1 MTLSMKMKS
10 AKLKLFSLL
19 SGMVMLFT
27 GCSGTADS
35 SSVSTSSEVQDTTAA
50 AVSSE
55 TYNLTVDFLK
65 VGKADAAV
73 IKTENHTVIIDCG
86 EKTDG
91 KKVRNCL
98 NSLGVS
104 SVDYMIITHY
114 DQDHVGG
121 SAKVLESFP
130 VSHVIG
136 AYYTE
141 GSSEYDALCEQMDL
155 QGLEWEYVISSNMT
169 FTLDDA
175 YFEIYPCQ
183 QKTYHDGDDNNH
195 SLVIKMTHHD
205 EVFLFTG
212 DAMQE
217 RLVELMD
224 IGDCDVLKEPY
235 HGREVANLE
244 EFLDKVTP
252 EYAIVST
259 DEENYADSTA
269 QALADRNIE
278 TYVTFAD
285 GNIRCTSTGTS
296 VSFETWMNFKEDES
310 AEDTGD
316 AEITSET
323 EAETSAEETN

>member
-1 MTLSMKMKS
+1 MKMES

-19 SGMVMLFT
+19 SGMVMLLT

-35 SSVSTSSEVQDTTAA
+35 SSVSTSSASSEVQNTAVSA
-50 AVSSE
+50 SSE
-55 TYNLTVDFLK
+55 TYNVTVDFLK

-141 GSSEYDALCEQMDL
+141 GSSEYDKLCEQMDL
-155 QGLEWEYVISSNMT
+155 QGLEWEYVTSSNMT

-217 RLVELMD
+217 RLIEIMD

-310 AEDTGD
+310 AEEDTGD
-316 AEITSET
+316 AEIASET